1 MTTAR
6 ERWGILTATAILSGC
21 LPLRAYEGPRLPTSQ
36 TAHLA
41 GDYKIRA
48 GAPLSLLLR
57 QVDGRTLDLRF
68 SAVDLLPGEHKL
80 LVDCVI
86 EGAVASRHSVV
97 TLVEAGERYM
107 LAADTTPGNRECTN
121 VRVVPVP

>member
-1 MTTAR
+1 MKSGIRA
-6 ERWGILTATAILSGC
+6 WGILTATAVLSGC
-21 LPLRAYEGPRLPTSQ
+21 LPLRAYEGPRLPTSE

-57 QVDGRTLDLRF
+57 QVDGRTLDLRY
-68 SAVDLLPGEHKL
+68 SAVDLLPGEHRL

-86 EGAVASRHSVV
+86 DGAVASRHSVT
-97 TLVEAGERYM
+97 TLVDAGRRYM
-107 LAADTTPGNRECTN
+107 LAADTTPGQRECTN